1 MRRGEASAFP
11 HRHAD
16 TVVAAL
22 RLRWSE
28 HEARKP
34 YARPFMVS
42 FVDDQGNDLGSVA
55 LNGADLL
62 YWRQFGAAI
71 AALSGELFIL
81 DAVDSAP
88 DPQRAWLETLTPL
101 LPVAT
106 AITVTPRST
115 FDHERGRVF
124 GFVVTATDAADAV
137 VDAPTLLEYQDFQAA
152 LVHQTGRLLRVATVE
167 EIDEAAPRRRAWMQW
182 LRDVVARP
190 SADEAMTATWPW
202 R

>member
-1 MRRGEASAFP
+1 MG
-11 HRHAD
+11 
-16 TVVAAL
+16 TL

-42 FVDDQGNDLGSVA
+42 FVDDTGDVLGSVA
-55 LNGADLL
+55 LSGSDLL
-62 YWRQFGAAI
+62 YCRQFGVAV
-71 AALSGELFIL
+71 AALCGELFLL
-81 DAVDSAP
+81 DRVDSAA

-101 LPVAT
+101 LPAAD

-124 GFVVTATDAADAV
+124 GFVVASGAADAL
-137 VDAPTLLEYQDFQAA
+137 VDAPTLLEYQEFQAS
-152 LVHQTGRLLRVATVE
+152 LVHQTGRLLRVPDVE
-167 EIDEAAPRRRAWMQW
+167 AIDDGAPRRRAWLQW
-182 LRDVVARP
+182 LRGVVARP
-190 SADEAMTATWPW
+190 TSDEAMSATWPW

>member
-1 MRRGEASAFP
+1 VQRGEVAPFL
-11 HRHAD
+11 HRRAD
-16 TVVAAL
+16 TFVPTL

-42 FVDDQGNDLGSVA
+42 FVADSGDDLGSVA

-62 YWRQFGAAI
+62 YWRQFGAAV
-71 AALSGELFIL
+71 AALSGELFVH
-81 DAVDSAP
+81 DAIDSAP

-101 LPVAT
+101 LPAAGT
-106 AITVTPRST
+106 IQVTPRST

-124 GFVVTATDAADAV
+124 GFVVTGAGAAHAV
-137 VDAPTLLEYQDFQAA
+137 VDGPTLLEYQDFQAA
-152 LVHQTGRLLRVATVE
+152 LVHQTGTLLRVAMVE
-167 EIDEAAPRRRAWMQW
+167 ELDDAGPRRRAWMSW
-182 LRDVVARP
+182 LRDVVQRP
-190 SADEAMTATWPW
+190 SADEAMAAEWPW

>member
-1 MRRGEASAFP
+1 VRLGAVPASP
-11 HRHAD
+11 YRHAD
-16 TVVAAL
+16 ALVGTL

-42 FVDDQGNDLGSVA
+42 FVDDGGADLGSVA
-55 LNGADLL
+55 LNGSDLL
-62 YWRQFGAAI
+62 YWSQFGGAV
-71 AALSGELFIL
+71 AALSGELFVL

-88 DPQRAWLETLTPL
+88 DPQRAWLEALTPL
-101 LPVAT
+101 LPSAD

-124 GFVVTATDAADAV
+124 GFVVASGAAADAL
-137 VDAPTLLEYQDFQAA
+137 VDAPTLLEYQDFQAS
-152 LVHQTGRLLRVATVE
+152 LVHQTGRLLRVADVE
-167 EIDEAAPRRRAWMQW
+167 AIDDGAPRRRAWLQW
-182 LRDVVARP
+182 LRGVVARP
-190 SADEAMTATWPW
+190 TSEEAMAATWPW